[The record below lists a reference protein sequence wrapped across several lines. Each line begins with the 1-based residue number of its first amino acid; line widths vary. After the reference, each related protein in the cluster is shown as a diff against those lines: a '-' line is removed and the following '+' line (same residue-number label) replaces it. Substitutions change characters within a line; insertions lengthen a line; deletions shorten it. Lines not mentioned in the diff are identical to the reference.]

1 MGLFSSINIASTGL
15 TADRVRLDVIA
26 DNMSNVNTT
35 RTPEGGPFRRSR
47 VIMRPRV
54 DSPYWR
60 SPFLPDSMDNGIGR
74 GVRVVEIQKD
84 NSENNPNP
92 LRWDPSHPDA
102 IQSGPRQGYVELSN
116 VDVVTEMVDMIS
128 ASRSYEANAAII
140 EGSKAMFQR
149 ALDIGSR

>member
-1 MGLFSSINIASTGL
+1 MA
-15 TADRVRLDVIA
+15 
-26 DNMSNVNTT
+26 NVNTT
-35 RTPEGGPFRRSR
+35 RTNEGGPFRRSR

-60 SPFLPDSMDNGIGR
+60 SPFLPESMDNGIGR
-74 GVRVVEIQKD
+74 GVRVSEIQKD
-84 NSENNPNP
+84 YSTENR
-92 LRWDPSHPDA
+92 LVWDPTHPDA
-102 IQSGPRQGYVELSN
+102 IKSGDRQGYVEMPN

-140 EGSKAMFQR
+140 EGSKAMFLR

>member
-1 MGLFSSINIASTGL
+1 MGIFNSINIAATGL
-15 TADRVRLDVIA
+15 TANRVRLDVIS
-26 DNMSNVNTT
+26 DNMANVNTT
-35 RTPEGGPFRRSR
+35 RTAEGGPFRRSR

-54 DSPYWR
+54 DAPYWR
-60 SPFLPDSMDNGIGR
+60 SPFLPETMDNGIGQ
-74 GVRVVEIQKD
+74 GVRVSEIQKD
-84 NSENNPNP
+84 YAAENP

-102 IQSGPRQGYVELSN
+102 IQSGPRAGYVELPN

-128 ASRSYEANAAII
+128 SSRSYEANAAII